1 MSITDYLTN
10 GLLVLLVVRQIHGR
24 KITLWSLIWPLG
36 LVLYFA
42 HEYLNAF
49 PTAGNDLW
57 LSLGGPV
64 LGATLGLL
72 CGLFTKMAPVA
83 NGLAWVKAGWAAAAL
98 WILGTGSRLAF
109 EIFATHGGGA
119 SIERFSAH
127 HNITTAAAWTTGLV
141 LMAIAEV
148 LGRNGV
154 IAWRAHR
161 IKAEQNAAAE
171 SGLDTASGLISSG
184 SGIMGLRDHA
194 A

>member
-24 KITLWSLIWPLG
+24 KITPWSLIWPLG
-36 LVLYFA
+36 LVLYFG

-57 LSLGGPV
+57 LSLGGPLV
-64 LGATLGLL
+64 GVMLGTL
-72 CGLFTKMAPVA
+72 CGLFTKVAPID
-83 NGLAWVKAGWAAAAL
+83 NGLAYVRAGVAAATL
-98 WILGTGSRLAF
+98 WIVGTGSRLAF
-109 EIFATHGGGA
+109 EIYATHGGGA
-119 SIERFSAH
+119 SIERFSIH
-127 HNITTAAAWTTGLV
+127 HDITTMAAWTTGLV

-154 IAWRAHR
+154 IAWRAYQVKVH
-161 IKAEQNAAAE
+161 QTAAH
-171 SGLDTASGLISSG
+171 SGLAPTSGLATSG
-184 SGIMGLRDHA
+184 SGIMGLSDHA